1 MRIGCQIGMWK
12 GEESFEEKIAAV
24 GTTGVSGV
32 EVFVDHL
39 QGFYDRAE
47 DLRAILEGAGLAL
60 SGAYFNSGR
69 FLDVEA
75 QDDIVAEAAAACRF
89 LREVGGEFL
98 LLNGG
103 LWKGDTD
110 RAFTDEEFA
119 HLANVFNRIGAE
131 AERIGV
137 SVVMHPHQK
146 CQVETPAD
154 VDRLAAAGLDWARV
168 GLCVHAAHQHLIDAD
183 PYEIYEKH
191 AARVR
196 YVHVG
201 DSDAEKKAALLGE
214 GALDQERLMRPLLE
228 AGFDGWIIIECGK
241 EGVTPEGYAADA
253 IAYMKRT
260 WPRITWES

>member
-12 GEESFEEKIAAV
+12 GDESFEEKIAAI
-24 GTTGVSGV
+24 GRTGASGV

-39 QGFYDRAE
+39 EGFYDRADE
-47 DLRAILEGAGLAL
+47 LKAVIEGADLAL
-60 SGAYFNSGR
+60 SGAYFNSKD

-75 QDDIVAEAAAACRF
+75 EERVVGEAAAASWF

-103 LWKGDTD
+103 LWKGDTE
-110 RAFTDEEFA
+110 RAFLDEEFA

-131 AERIGV
+131 AGEIGV
-137 SVVMHPHQK
+137 SVVMHPHLK
-146 CQVETPAD
+146 CQIETPAD
-154 VDRLAAAGLDWARV
+154 VDRLVTAGLDWGRV
-168 GLCVHAAHQHLIDAD
+168 GLCVHAAHQYLIDAD
-183 PYEIYEKH
+183 PYEIYENH

-201 DSDAEKKAALLGE
+201 DSDADKKAALLGE

-228 AGFDGWIIIECGK
+228 AGFDGWLIIECGK
-241 EGVTPEGYAADA
+241 EGVRPEEYAASA

-260 WPRITWES
+260 WPEITWES